1 MANTNGKLRYN
12 AVGAPE
18 WDALFVK
25 HQPWGGGDGI
35 YSYSIDKKSDSRLIV
50 FGDTFYGSLGKDL
63 VRLAPV
69 AMPHNSLI
77 YLQGKE
83 PDQSK
88 LTYNVKTGEKG
99 RVQSY
104 FVPQNELS
112 QAGTGAGNLTIYHNR
127 LFNDGWLS
135 AYAPKENIELIF
147 CFRHPET
154 IGFLEIENY
163 HVDGDET
170 HDYEKRGVN
179 QLTIQMGN
187 HEEKIAL
194 KPYDSKN
201 PVQTIKIS
209 GKVRQVSFII
219 PSKAGVGNFGGAV
232 ADEALFGLRKVRFF
246 SIEDGYLDD
255 VSCSASSEFISND
268 KHAWFWLQDGIIAND
283 HYYSLPYV
291 GIPDASQ
298 PEGFQFRIEGI
309 AFVEVPLL
317 NGKLDTDH
325 INQRAT
331 NLYCQENGATYAFGA
346 AVLDNSERDGFV
358 YIYGNYTKPNE
369 SDKGRRMIVARVI
382 SREFADL
389 NKWRYYDGKTFQRDI
404 LACAPILDHVS
415 NECSI
420 SYDED
425 GYVAIFTVDT
435 QGKDIAYAMGK
446 TAYGPF
452 DKPEV
457 VYHCP
462 EKVCPHL
469 YQYNAKAHPALSKKG
484 ELLVSYNVNTS
495 DFDENIH
502 FGGCYG
508 PRFFVLRKADN

>member
-50 FGDTFYGSLGKDL
+50 FGDTFYGSLGKDH

-83 PDQSK
+83 PDESK

-268 KHAWFWLQDGIIAND
+268 KHAWF
-283 HYYSLPYV
+283 
-291 GIPDASQ
+291 
-298 PEGFQFRIEGI
+298 
-309 AFVEVPLL
+309 
-317 NGKLDTDH
+317 
-325 INQRAT
+325 
-331 NLYCQENGATYAFGA
+331 
-346 AVLDNSERDGFV
+346 
-358 YIYGNYTKPNE
+358 
-369 SDKGRRMIVARVI
+369 
-382 SREFADL
+382 
-389 NKWRYYDGKTFQRDI
+389 
-404 LACAPILDHVS
+404 
-415 NECSI
+415 
-420 SYDED
+420 
-425 GYVAIFTVDT
+425 
-435 QGKDIAYAMGK
+435 
-446 TAYGPF
+446 
-452 DKPEV
+452 
-457 VYHCP
+457 
-462 EKVCPHL
+462 
-469 YQYNAKAHPALSKKG
+469 
-484 ELLVSYNVNTS
+484 
-495 DFDENIH
+495 
-502 FGGCYG
+502 
-508 PRFFVLRKADN
+508 